1 MRIFLVL
8 ICSLALACVAGG
20 AQEEKKEN
28 KPAPKKKQAQT
39 GQPGGPRGG
48 GPGGA
53 GPQFQKAKPSGHVA
67 APQGRPAHVSTA
79 EGQSVGAG
87 TGKTKGKKG
96 AQQVTTTGGQVGA
109 GGAGV
114 QKTKGKKGAQQVTTT
129 SGQVGAGGAGVQKT
143 KGKKGA
149 QQVTTTSGQVGAGGA
164 GVQKTKGAAATTTQ
178 ANAKPFKPQHFNL
191 PSKSKPATSVAPAV
205 TFQQNRR
212 IEGSDRWTGSSYQ
225 AFRNYRS
232 EWHDRDWWRNNHS
245 RIVFVFG
252 GPYYWNSGYWYPAWG
267 YDPGAYYAY
276 DGPIYGYNN
285 LPPDQVT
292 ANVQSALQQQGYYH
306 GEVDGLLGPQTRAAI
321 ADYQRDRGLYITSAI
336 DQPTLESLGMA

>member
-1 MRIFLVL
+1 MRMFLVL

-39 GQPGGPRGG
+39 VQHAGPHGGSPGGG
-48 GPGGA
+48 

-67 APQGRPAHVSTA
+67 APQGHPAHVSTA
-79 EGQSVGAG
+79 QGQSVGAG
-87 TGKTKGKKG
+87 
-96 AQQVTTTGGQVGA
+96 A
-109 GGAGV
+109 G
-114 QKTKGKKGAQQVTTT
+114 KTKGKKGAQQVTTT
-129 SGQVGAGGAGVQKT
+129 SGQVGTGGAGVQKT

-178 ANAKPFKPQHFNL
+178 TNAKPFKPQRFNL
-191 PSKSKPATSVAPAV
+191 PSKSKPNTSVAPAV

-212 IEGSDRWTGSSYQ
+212 IQGSDRWTGSNYQ

-232 EWHDRDWWRNNHS
+232 EWHDRDWWRHNHS

-267 YDPGAYYAY
+267 YDSNAYYAY

-285 LPPDQVT
+285 LPPDQVI

-306 GEVDGLLGPQTRAAI
+306 GEVDGLLGPQTRAAV

-336 DQPTLESLGMA
+336 DRPTLESLGMT

>member
-8 ICSLALACVAGG
+8 ICGLALACVAGG

-39 GQPGGPRGG
+39 VQPGGSHGG

-53 GPQFQKAKPSGHVA
+53 GPQFQKAKPSKHVA
-67 APQGRPAHVSTA
+67 APQGHPAHVSTA

-87 TGKTKGKKG
+87 
-96 AQQVTTTGGQVGA
+96 A
-109 GGAGV
+109 G
-114 QKTKGKKGAQQVTTT
+114 
-129 SGQVGAGGAGVQKT
+129 KT

-164 GVQKTKGAAATTTQ
+164 GVQKTKGATTTQ

-191 PSKSKPATSVAPAV
+191 PSKSKPSKSVAPAV

-212 IEGSDRWTGSSYQ
+212 IVGSDRWTGSSYQ

-232 EWHDRDWWRNNHS
+232 EWHDRDWWRHNHS

-276 DGPIYGYNN
+276 DGPIYGYND
-285 LPPDQVT
+285 LPPDQVI
-292 ANVQSALQQQGYYH
+292 ANVQSALQQQGYYQ

-321 ADYQRDRGLYITSAI
+321 AEYQRASGLAETAAI

>member
-39 GQPGGPRGG
+39 VQPGGSHGG
-48 GPGGA
+48 GPVGA
-53 GPQFQKAKPSGHVA
+53 GPQFQKAKPSKHVA
-67 APQGRPAHVSTA
+67 APQGHPAHVSTA

-87 TGKTKGKKG
+87 
-96 AQQVTTTGGQVGA
+96 A
-109 GGAGV
+109 G
-114 QKTKGKKGAQQVTTT
+114 
-129 SGQVGAGGAGVQKT
+129 KT

>member
-39 GQPGGPRGG
+39 VQPGGSHGG

-143 KGKKGA
+143 KGA
-149 QQVTTTSGQVGAGGA
+149 V
-164 GVQKTKGAAATTTQ
+164 ATTTK

-191 PSKSKPATSVAPAV
+191 PSKSKPNTFVAPAV

-212 IEGSDRWTGSSYQ
+212 IQGSDSWTGSNYQ

-267 YDPGAYYAY
+267 YDSNAYYAY

-285 LPPDQVT
+285 LPPDQVI

-306 GEVDGLLGPQTRAAI
+306 GEVDGLLGPQTRAAV

-336 DQPTLESLGMA
+336 DRPTLESLGMT

>member
-39 GQPGGPRGG
+39 VQHPGPHGG
-48 GPGGA
+48 GSGGG

-79 EGQSVGAG
+79 QGQSVGAG
-87 TGKTKGKKG
+87 
-96 AQQVTTTGGQVGA
+96 A
-109 GGAGV
+109 G
-114 QKTKGKKGAQQVTTT
+114 KTKGKKGAQQVTTT
-129 SGQVGAGGAGVQKT
+129 SGQVGAGGT
-143 KGKKGA
+143 
-149 QQVTTTSGQVGAGGA
+149 

-178 ANAKPFKPQHFNL
+178 ANAKPFKPQRFNL
-191 PSKSKPATSVAPAV
+191 PSKSKPNTSVAPAV

-212 IEGSDRWTGSSYQ
+212 IQGSDRWTGSNYQ

-232 EWHDRDWWRNNHS
+232 EWHDRDWWRHNHS

-267 YDPGAYYAY
+267 YDSNAYYAY

-285 LPPDQVT
+285 LPPDQVI

-306 GEVDGLLGPQTRAAI
+306 GEVDGLLGPQTRAAV

-336 DQPTLESLGMA
+336 DRPTLESLGMT

>member
-79 EGQSVGAG
+79 KGQSVGAG
-87 TGKTKGKKG
+87 
-96 AQQVTTTGGQVGA
+96 A
-109 GGAGV
+109 G
-114 QKTKGKKGAQQVTTT
+114 KTKGKKGAQQVTTT

-149 QQVTTTSGQVGAGGA
+149 QQVTTTGGQVGAGGA

-225 AFRNYRS
+225 VFRNYRS
-232 EWHDRDWWRNNHS
+232 EWHDRDWWRHNHS

-267 YDPGAYYAY
+267 YDSNAYYAY

-285 LPPDQVT
+285 LPPDQVI

>member
-1 MRIFLVL
+1 MSNNPERKKVMRIFLVL

-39 GQPGGPRGG
+39 VQHAGPRGG

-53 GPQFQKAKPSGHVA
+53 GPQFQKAKPAGHVA

-79 EGQSVGAG
+79 QGQSVGVGA
-87 TGKTKGKKG
+87 GKTKGKKG

-109 GGAGV
+109 GGTGV
-114 QKTKGKKGAQQVTTT
+114 QKA
-129 SGQVGAGGAGVQKT
+129 

-191 PSKSKPATSVAPAV
+191 RSKSKPATSVAPAV

-232 EWHDRDWWRNNHS
+232 EWHDRDWWRHNHS

-285 LPPDQVT
+285 LPPDQVI
-292 ANVQSALQQQGYYH
+292 ANVQSALQQQGYYQ
-306 GEVDGLLGPQTRAAI
+306 GEVDGLLGPQTRGAI
-321 ADYQRDRGLYITSAI
+321 AGYQRDHGLYETASI
-336 DQPTLESLGMA
+336 DRPTLESLGMA

>member
-39 GQPGGPRGG
+39 VQHAGPHGG
-48 GPGGA
+48 GSGGG

-67 APQGRPAHVSTA
+67 APQGHPAHVSTA
-79 EGQSVGAG
+79 QGQSVGAG
-87 TGKTKGKKG
+87 
-96 AQQVTTTGGQVGA
+96 A
-109 GGAGV
+109 G
-114 QKTKGKKGAQQVTTT
+114 KTKGKKGAQQVTTT
-129 SGQVGAGGAGVQKT
+129 SGQVGAGGT
-143 KGKKGA
+143 
-149 QQVTTTSGQVGAGGA
+149 

-178 ANAKPFKPQHFNL
+178 ANAKPFKPQRFNL
-191 PSKSKPATSVAPAV
+191 PSKSKPNTSVAPAV

-212 IEGSDRWTGSSYQ
+212 IQGSDSWTGSNYQ

-232 EWHDRDWWRNNHS
+232 EWHDRDWWRHNHS

-267 YDPGAYYAY
+267 YDSNAYYAY

-285 LPPDQVT
+285 LPPDQVI

-306 GEVDGLLGPQTRAAI
+306 GEVDGLLGPQTRAAV

-336 DQPTLESLGMA
+336 DRPTLESLGMT

>member
-39 GQPGGPRGG
+39 VQHAGPHGGSPGGG
-48 GPGGA
+48 
-53 GPQFQKAKPSGHVA
+53 GPQFQKAKTSGHVA

-79 EGQSVGAG
+79 QGQSVGAG
-87 TGKTKGKKG
+87 
-96 AQQVTTTGGQVGA
+96 A
-109 GGAGV
+109 G
-114 QKTKGKKGAQQVTTT
+114 KTKGKKGAQQVTTT

-149 QQVTTTSGQVGAGGA
+149 QQVTTTSGQVGAGGT

-178 ANAKPFKPQHFNL
+178 ANAKPFKPQRFNL
-191 PSKSKPATSVAPAV
+191 PSKSKPNTSVAPAV

-212 IEGSDRWTGSSYQ
+212 IQGSDRWTGSNYQ

-232 EWHDRDWWRNNHS
+232 EWHDRDWWRHNHS

-267 YDPGAYYAY
+267 YDSNAYYAY

-285 LPPDQVT
+285 LPPDQVI

-306 GEVDGLLGPQTRAAI
+306 GEVDGLLGPQTRAAV

-336 DQPTLESLGMA
+336 DRPTLESLGMT

>member
-39 GQPGGPRGG
+39 VQPGGSHGG
-48 GPGGA
+48 GPVGA
-53 GPQFQKAKPSGHVA
+53 GPQFQKAKPSKHVA
-67 APQGRPAHVSTA
+67 APQGHPAHVSTA

-87 TGKTKGKKG
+87 
-96 AQQVTTTGGQVGA
+96 A
-109 GGAGV
+109 G
-114 QKTKGKKGAQQVTTT
+114 
-129 SGQVGAGGAGVQKT
+129 KT

-212 IEGSDRWTGSSYQ
+212 IQGSDSWTGSNYQ

-232 EWHDRDWWRNNHS
+232 EWHDRDWWRHNHS

-267 YDPGAYYAY
+267 YDSNAYYAY

-285 LPPDQVT
+285 LPPDQVI

>member
-67 APQGRPAHVSTA
+67 APQGHPAHVSTA

-87 TGKTKGKKG
+87 TG
-96 AQQVTTTGGQVGA
+96 
-109 GGAGV
+109 
-114 QKTKGKKGAQQVTTT
+114 
-129 SGQVGAGGAGVQKT
+129 KT

-212 IEGSDRWTGSSYQ
+212 IDGSDRWTGSSYQ

-232 EWHDRDWWRNNHS
+232 EWHDRDWWRHNHS

>member
-1 MRIFLVL
+1 MFLVL

-39 GQPGGPRGG
+39 VQHAGPHGGSPGGG
-48 GPGGA
+48 

-79 EGQSVGAG
+79 QGQSVGAG
-87 TGKTKGKKG
+87 AGKTKGKKG
-96 AQQVTTTGGQVGA
+96 AQQVTTTSGQVGT

-129 SGQVGAGGAGVQKT
+129 SGQVGAGGT
-143 KGKKGA
+143 
-149 QQVTTTSGQVGAGGA
+149 

-178 ANAKPFKPQHFNL
+178 ANAKPFKPQRFNL
-191 PSKSKPATSVAPAV
+191 PSKSKPNTSVAPAV

-212 IEGSDRWTGSSYQ
+212 IQGSDRWTGSNYQ

-232 EWHDRDWWRNNHS
+232 EWHDRDWWRHNHS

-267 YDPGAYYAY
+267 YDSNAYYAY

-285 LPPDQVT
+285 LPPDQVI

>member
-39 GQPGGPRGG
+39 VQHAGPHGGS
-48 GPGGA
+48 PGGA
-53 GPQFQKAKPSGHVA
+53 GPQFQKGKTSGRVA
-67 APQGRPAHVSTA
+67 APQGHPAHVSTA

-87 TGKTKGKKG
+87 AGKTKGKKG
-96 AQQVTTTGGQVGA
+96 AQQI
-109 GGAGV
+109 
-114 QKTKGKKGAQQVTTT
+114 TTT
-129 SGQVGAGGAGVQKT
+129 SGQVGTGGAGVQKT

-178 ANAKPFKPQHFNL
+178 VNAKSFKPQRFNL
-191 PSKSKPATSVAPAV
+191 PSKSKPNTSVAPPV

-212 IEGSDRWTGSSYQ
+212 IEGSDRWTGSNYQ

-232 EWHDRDWWRNNHS
+232 EWHDRDWWRHNHS

-267 YDPGAYYAY
+267 YDSNAYYAY

-285 LPPDQVT
+285 LPPDQVI

-306 GEVDGLLGPQTRAAI
+306 SEVDGLLGPQTRAAI

>member
-39 GQPGGPRGG
+39 GQPGGPRGS

-87 TGKTKGKKG
+87 TG
-96 AQQVTTTGGQVGA
+96 
-109 GGAGV
+109 
-114 QKTKGKKGAQQVTTT
+114 
-129 SGQVGAGGAGVQKT
+129 KT

>member
-39 GQPGGPRGG
+39 VQHAGPHGGS
-48 GPGGA
+48 PGGA
-53 GPQFQKAKPSGHVA
+53 GPQFQKGKTSGHVA
-67 APQGRPAHVSTA
+67 APQGHPAHVSTA

-87 TGKTKGKKG
+87 AGKTKGKKG
-96 AQQVTTTGGQVGA
+96 AQQI
-109 GGAGV
+109 
-114 QKTKGKKGAQQVTTT
+114 TTT
-129 SGQVGAGGAGVQKT
+129 SGQVGTGGAGVQKT

-178 ANAKPFKPQHFNL
+178 VNAKSFKPQRFNL
-191 PSKSKPATSVAPAV
+191 PSKSKPNTSVAPPV

-212 IEGSDRWTGSSYQ
+212 IEGSDRWTGSNYQ

-232 EWHDRDWWRNNHS
+232 EWHDRDWWRHNHS

-267 YDPGAYYAY
+267 YDSNAYYAY

-285 LPPDQVT
+285 LPPDQVI

-306 GEVDGLLGPQTRAAI
+306 SEVDGLLGPQTRAAI

>member
-96 AQQVTTTGGQVGA
+96 AQQVTTA
-109 GGAGV
+109 G
-114 QKTKGKKGAQQVTTT
+114 
-129 SGQVGAGGAGVQKT
+129 
-143 KGKKGA
+143 
-149 QQVTTTSGQVGAGGA
+149 GQVGAGGA
-164 GVQKTKGAAATTTQ
+164 GVQKTKGAAAATTQ

>member
-28 KPAPKKKQAQT
+28 KPAPKKKQAQAV
-39 GQPGGPRGG
+39 QPAGPRGG

-53 GPQFQKAKPSGHVA
+53 GPQFQKTKPSEHVA
-67 APQGRPAHVSTA
+67 APRGHPAGVGPQKGKGPAQVSTA
-79 EGQSVGAG
+79 EGQPVGAG
-87 TGKTKGKKG
+87 AGKTKGKKG
-96 AQQVTTTGGQVGA
+96 TQQVTTTSGQIGA

-114 QKTKGKKGAQQVTTT
+114 QKTKK
-129 SGQVGAGGAGVQKT
+129 
-143 KGKKGA
+143 
-149 QQVTTTSGQVGAGGA
+149 
-164 GVQKTKGAAATTTQ
+164 AAATTTQ

-191 PSKSKPATSVAPAV
+191 SSKSKPSTSVAPAV

-232 EWHDRDWWRNNHS
+232 EWHDRNWWRHNHS

-276 DGPIYGYNN
+276 DGPIYGYND
-285 LPPDQVT
+285 LPPDQVI
-292 ANVQSALQQQGYYH
+292 ANVQSALQQQGYYQ

-321 ADYQRDRGLYITSAI
+321 ADYQRATGLAETAAI

>member
-1 MRIFLVL
+1 MSNNPERKKVMRIFLVL

-39 GQPGGPRGG
+39 VQHAGPRGG

-53 GPQFQKAKPSGHVA
+53 GPQFQKAKPAGHVA
-67 APQGRPAHVSTA
+67 APQGRPVHVSTA
-79 EGQSVGAG
+79 QRQSVGVGA
-87 TGKTKGKKG
+87 GKTKGKKG

-109 GGAGV
+109 GGTGV
-114 QKTKGKKGAQQVTTT
+114 QKAKGKKGAQQVTTT
-129 SGQVGAGGAGVQKT
+129 SGQVGV
-143 KGKKGA
+143 
-149 QQVTTTSGQVGAGGA
+149 GGA

-191 PSKSKPATSVAPAV
+191 RSKSKPATSVAPAV

-232 EWHDRDWWRNNHS
+232 EWHDRDWWRHNHS

-285 LPPDQVT
+285 LPPDQVI
-292 ANVQSALQQQGYYH
+292 ANVQSALQQQGYYQ
-306 GEVDGLLGPQTRAAI
+306 GEVDGLLGPQTRGAI
-321 ADYQRDRGLYITSAI
+321 AGYQRDHGLYETASI
-336 DQPTLESLGMA
+336 DRPTLESLGMA

>member
-39 GQPGGPRGG
+39 VQHAGPHGG
-48 GPGGA
+48 GSGGG

-67 APQGRPAHVSTA
+67 APQGHPAHVSTA
-79 EGQSVGAG
+79 QGQSVGAG
-87 TGKTKGKKG
+87 AGKTKGKKG
-96 AQQVTTTGGQVGA
+96 AQQVTAATGQVGT

-129 SGQVGAGGAGVQKT
+129 SGQVGAGGT
-143 KGKKGA
+143 
-149 QQVTTTSGQVGAGGA
+149 

-178 ANAKPFKPQHFNL
+178 ANAKPFKPQRFNL
-191 PSKSKPATSVAPAV
+191 PSKSKPNTSVAPAV

-212 IEGSDRWTGSSYQ
+212 IQGSDRWTGSNYQ

-232 EWHDRDWWRNNHS
+232 EWHDRDWWRHNHS

-267 YDPGAYYAY
+267 YDSNAYYAY

-285 LPPDQVT
+285 LPPDQVI

-306 GEVDGLLGPQTRAAI
+306 GEVDGLLGPQTRAAV

-336 DQPTLESLGMA
+336 DRPTLESLGMT

>member
-1 MRIFLVL
+1 MRMFLVL

-39 GQPGGPRGG
+39 VQHSGPHGG
-48 GPGGA
+48 GPGGG
-53 GPQFQKAKPSGHVA
+53 GPQFQKAKTSGHVA

-87 TGKTKGKKG
+87 AGKTKGKKG
-96 AQQVTTTGGQVGA
+96 TE
-109 GGAGV
+109 
-114 QKTKGKKGAQQVTTT
+114 QVTTT

-149 QQVTTTSGQVGAGGA
+149 QQVTTTSGQIGAGGA
-164 GVQKTKGAAATTTQ
+164 GVQKTKGATTTQ

-191 PSKSKPATSVAPAV
+191 PSKSKPSTSVAPAV

-212 IEGSDRWTGSSYQ
+212 IQGSDSWTGSNYQ

-232 EWHDRDWWRNNHS
+232 EWHDRDWWRHNHS

-267 YDPGAYYAY
+267 YNSNAYYAY

-285 LPPDQVT
+285 LPPDQVIG
-292 ANVQSALQQQGYYH
+292 NVQSALQQQGYYH

-336 DQPTLESLGMA
+336 DQPTLESLGMT

>member
-1 MRIFLVL
+1 MRILLVL
-8 ICSLALACVAGG
+8 ICSLALACLAGG

-28 KPAPKKKQAQT
+28 KPAPKKGQAQT
-39 GQPGGPRGG
+39 VQHAGTHGGSPGGG
-48 GPGGA
+48 
-53 GPQFQKAKPSGHVA
+53 GPQFQKAKTSGHVA
-67 APQGRPAHVSTA
+67 APQGHPAHVSTA

-87 TGKTKGKKG
+87 AGKTKGKKG
-96 AQQVTTTGGQVGA
+96 AQQITTTSGQVGT

-129 SGQVGAGGAGVQKT
+129 NGQVGAGGTGVQKT
-143 KGKKGA
+143 KG
-149 QQVTTTSGQVGAGGA
+149 T
-164 GVQKTKGAAATTTQ
+164 AATTTQ
-178 ANAKPFKPQHFNL
+178 ANAKPFKPQRFNL
-191 PSKSKPATSVAPAV
+191 PSKSKPNTSVAPAV

-232 EWHDRDWWRNNHS
+232 EWHDRDWWRHNHS

-267 YDPGAYYAY
+267 YDSNAYYAY

-285 LPPDQVT
+285 LPPDQVI
-292 ANVQSALQQQGYYH
+292 ANVQSSLQQQGYYH

-321 ADYQRDRGLYITSAI
+321 ADYQRDRGLYITSAV
-336 DQPTLESLGMA
+336 DQPTLESLGMT